1 MTVASILKIK
11 GSSVVAVQPGNRL
24 NEVAKVL
31 REKRIGAVVVL
42 GPDRRVVGILSERD
56 IIGALA
62 EAGGHALER
71 PAHDFMT
78 ADVKTC
84 APSDSIGHVMEVMTK
99 GRFRHL
105 PVIDNGELVGLVSI
119 GDVVKRRLD
128 EAALE
133 ADSLKR
139 YIAAG

>member
-11 GSSVVAVQPGNRL
+11 GGNVVAVQPGNRL
-24 NEVAKVL
+24 SEVAKVL
-31 REKRIGAVVVL
+31 REKRIGAVLVL

-56 IIGALA
+56 IIAALA
-62 EAGGHALER
+62 QAGAQALER
-71 PAHDFMT
+71 PVHDFMT
-78 ADVKTC
+78 VEVKTC
-84 APSDSIGHVMEVMTK
+84 SSADSIGHVMEVMTK

-105 PVIDNGELVGLVSI
+105 PVVDNGELVGLVSI